1 MPTLSQDIILDED
14 AFNTASADMEALK
27 IRTENLQTKL
37 EGMYES
43 LKTALVTPAGE
54 AVDLAAKKV
63 LIQPIKDLSAVI
75 KHVSETLNEIIG
87 SGYYKDVFIEFEE
100 LNDSL

>member
-75 KHVSETLNEIIG
+75 QHVSETLNEIIG
-87 SGYYKDVFIEFEE
+87 SGYYKDVFTEFEE